1 MNDKALIRGTVD
13 KVNDKAKDAL
23 LVGVAPASGDNVNEG
38 SAVGSVELM
47 GKVWVANERNSKAG
61 AIPDAVSD
69 GEQQIILEDRIIEM
83 AWEDRTPFEAI
94 KAQFGYSEAQVIAL
108 MRRQLKRS
116 SFNLWRKR
124 VNSGV
129 SIKHQ
134 KLRSEAVNRFH
145 CSRQKSI
152 SNNKIS
158 KR

>member
-1 MNDKALIRGTVD
+1 MNKQESTWDIEAPAE
-13 KVNDKAKDAL
+13 NAL
-23 LVGVAPASGDNVNEG
+23 LVSVAPSPAL
-38 SAVGSVELM
+38 GSVELV
-47 GKVWVANERNSKAG
+47 GKVWVANERNTKAS
-61 AIPDAVSD
+61 AIPEGVSD
-69 GEQQIILEDRIIEM
+69 SEKRMITEDRIIEM
-83 AWEDRTPFEAI
+83 AWEDRTPFDAI

-108 MRRQLKRS
+108 MRKQLKRS
-116 SFNLWRKR
+116 SFNLWRTR

-134 KLRSEAVNRFH
+134 KLRNEAVQRFH